1 MKETIKKFRK
11 RIVRGAILKSALAAL
26 IIACGV
32 LAVSALASWI
42 FGYKEG
48 LWLSLGLFFGAFIAA
63 FLLFYFLKYRPTAK
77 DVARRIDATGLEER
91 LITMME
97 LEGDESYIA
106 QLQRKDAQRALAAA
120 DHTLIKVAAS
130 VALCVAVGV
139 SALFGV
145 GALTVD
151 SLYVAGVIPGGIE
164 AVQYQRERKQFQIT
178 YTVVKSG
185 GKIYFWEENG
195 IGEEVTAPISVAEG
209 EDAPAVIVV
218 SGDGYAFVGWSDGV
232 YDPYRKETAVD
243 RSITVRATFEKVEW
257 LEDLMDDSENGDSN
271 GNSNDEDGEPGDMT
285 DAPPGNSNSQLPS
298 DGHDGAGDGH
308 SDTNKQVND
317 GKTFYGDEYGHAYE
331 DAMGR
336 LGEDSDIP
344 GDLQGGISGYL
355 DSIGKGGSEEGDASG
370 GEGTG
375 NTTP

>member
-1 MKETIKKFRK
+1 MKDTLKKFRK
-11 RIVRGAILKSALAAL
+11 RIIRGAILKSALASL

-42 FGYKEG
+42 FGFKAG
-48 LWLSLGLFFGAFIAA
+48 LWLSLGLFVGTFLIAS
-63 FLLFYFLKYRPTAK
+63 LLFFFLKYRPTAK

-97 LEGDESYIA
+97 LEGDDSYIA
-106 QLQRKDAQRALAAA
+106 RLQREDAQKALAAA

-151 SLYVAGVIPGGIE
+151 SLYVAGVLPSGAE
-164 AVQYQRERKQFQIT
+164 AAQFEKDQRQFQVN
-178 YTVVKSG
+178 YSVYKSG

-195 IGEEVTAPISVAEG
+195 IGEEVTAAIPVMSG
-209 EDAPAVIVV
+209 EDAPAIIVV
-218 SGDGYAFVGWSDGV
+218 PDDGYTFVGWSDGV

-243 RSITVRATFEKVEW
+243 RSITVRASFEKVEW

-285 DAPPGNSNSQLPS
+285 DAPPGESNTQSPSNSQE
-298 DGHDGAGDGH
+298 GGDGH
-308 SDTNKQVND
+308 SDNNKQVND
-317 GKTFYGDEYGHAYE
+317 GNTFYGDEYGQAYE

-336 LGEDSDIP
+336 LGDESEIP
-344 GDLQGGISGYL
+344 GNLQGGITGYL
-355 DSIGKGGSEEGDASG
+355 DSIGKGSSEEDGSSG

-375 NTTP
+375 DATP